1 MIETQ
6 AFLFL
11 ALTGMIGHAVYLASG
26 RGKSFDVIPP
36 VKEETE
42 EEPGIAFSSERFQ
55 QSAKGEERPFWI
67 E

>member
-11 ALTGMIGHAVYLASG
+11 ALTGMIGHAIYLASG
-26 RGKSFDVIPP
+26 KKPYDVVMPE
-36 VKEETE
+36 KDETE
-42 EEPGIAFSSERFQ
+42 EEPGIAFSSDRFQ

>member
-1 MIETQ
+1 MIDTQ

-11 ALTGMIGHAVYLASG
+11 ALTGMVGHAIYLASG
-26 RGKSFDVIPP
+26 RKSFDVLPP
-36 VKEETE
+36 VKEEAE
-42 EEPGIAFSSERFQ
+42 EEPGVAFNSERFQ

>member
-26 RGKSFDVIPP
+26 KASFHVIPP
-36 VKEETE
+36 VKDETE
-42 EEPGIAFSSERFQ
+42 EEPGIAFSSDRFQ
-55 QSAKGEERPFWI
+55 QSAKGDERPFWI

>member
-1 MIETQ
+1 MIDTQ

-11 ALTGMIGHAVYLASG
+11 ALTGMIGHAIYLASG
-26 RGKSFDVIPP
+26 RKSFDVLPP

-42 EEPGIAFSSERFQ
+42 EEPGVAFNSERFQ

>member
-26 RGKSFDVIPP
+26 RKSFQVIPP

-42 EEPGIAFSSERFQ
+42 EEPGVAFSSDRFQ
-55 QSAKGEERPFWI
+55 QSARGEERPFWI

>member
-1 MIETQ
+1 MIDTQ

-11 ALTGMIGHAVYLASG
+11 ALTGMVGHAIYLASG
-26 RGKSFDVIPP
+26 RKPFDVIPP

-42 EEPGIAFSSERFQ
+42 EEPGVAFTSERFQ